1 MEKRG
6 GKIGKKNLVCV
17 ACRDE
22 GQVAVLNRVVRVDFH
37 VKATFKGSDR

>member
-1 MEKRG
+1 MNIMKKRG

-22 GQVAVLNRVVRVDFH
+22 GQVAVLNN
-37 VKATFKGSDR
+37 TMGSEP